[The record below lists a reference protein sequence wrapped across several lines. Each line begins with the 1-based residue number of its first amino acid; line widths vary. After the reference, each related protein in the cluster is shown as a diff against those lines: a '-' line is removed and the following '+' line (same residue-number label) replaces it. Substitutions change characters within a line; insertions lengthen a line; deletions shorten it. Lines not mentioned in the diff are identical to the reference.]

1 MVFLIILIAWLIP
14 IIVFGVYAWFNMKSG
29 EALKDFIHRDDRE
42 VEFILVLIPVFNLA
56 IPVKLGLELGF
67 NYLLNWKKP

>member
-1 MVFLIILIAWLIP
+1 
-14 IIVFGVYAWFNMKSG
+14 MKSG
-29 EALKDFIHRDDRE
+29 ESVKDFVRREDRE
-42 VEFILVLIPVFNLA
+42 VEFMLFLIPVINLV

>member
-1 MVFLIILIAWLIP
+1 MVFLICLLVWLIP

-29 EALKDFIHRDDRE
+29 ESVKDFVRREDRE
-42 VEFILVLIPVFNLA
+42 VEFMLFLIPVINLV
-56 IPVKLGLELGF
+56 ILVKLGLELGF

>member
-1 MVFLIILIAWLIP
+1 MVFLICLFLWLIP
-14 IIVFGVYAWFNMKSG
+14 IRVFGVYAWFNMKSG
-29 EALKDFIHRDDRE
+29 ESVKDFVRREDRE
-42 VEFILVLIPVFNLA
+42 VEFMLFLIPVINLV

>member
-1 MVFLIILIAWLIP
+1 MWLIP

-29 EALKDFIHRDDRE
+29 ESVKDFVRREDRE
-42 VEFILVLIPVFNLA
+42 VEFMLFLIPVINLV
-56 IPVKLGLELGF
+56 ILVKLGLELGF

>member
-1 MVFLIILIAWLIP
+1 MVFLICLFLWLIP

-29 EALKDFIHRDDRE
+29 ESVKDFVRREDRE
-42 VEFILVLIPVFNLA
+42 VEFMLFLIPVINLV
-56 IPVKLGLELGF
+56 ILPKLGLELGF

>member
-1 MVFLIILIAWLIP
+1 MWLIP

-29 EALKDFIHRDDRE
+29 ESVKDFVRREDRE
-42 VEFILVLIPVFNLA
+42 VEFMLFLIPVINLV
-56 IPVKLGLELGF
+56 ILPKLGLELGF